1 METEFTLRK
10 TMDNYNFYSIPR
22 EIGKLDSTAFNTPE
36 GTILEARECCGLFHV
51 SDSGG
56 GIANA
61 TTHIR
66 NANANS
72 HAQDF
77 ALRACEFNIPFICI
91 KFRGKKCWAACCDI
105 GAAIMRKYIN
115 VIANKIKELKDLTTA
130 PRLPEK
136 DPAIEAILGIL
147 TSEQLETLLENDAFR
162 KTSFGSKICKCCG
175 KFTTEEMKKCLHY
188 DCTGCCASCAK
199 TPLLIPE
206 SELPGYGDDGGNAND
221 VSLMVNVCR
230 ACKREQKTECPIC
243 QEDKYVK
250 ELCVLGCRH
259 VFCWKCYGMG
269 VFGGHQITK
278 CPQCREIITSISTL
292 E

>member
-1 METEFTLRK
+1 M
-10 TMDNYNFYSIPR
+10 NNFNWYSIPR
-22 EIGKLDSTAFNTPE
+22 EMGKIDSGAYNTSE
-36 GTILEARECCGLFHV
+36 GTIMEARKCCGLFHV
-51 SDSGG
+51 SDTGG
-56 GIANA
+56 GIVHS

-66 NANANS
+66 NPNANS
-72 HAQDF
+72 HAQDA

-91 KFRGKKCWAACCDI
+91 SYRNKKCWAAICDLST
-105 GAAIMRKYIN
+105 AVLNKYSTI
-115 VIANKIKELKDLTTA
+115 ISNKIKELSDLSTGV
-130 PRLPEK
+130 RLQEK

-147 TSEQLETLLENDAFR
+147 TSEQRGTLLENDAFR

-206 SELPGYGDDGGNAND
+206 SELPGYGEDGGNAND
-221 VSLMVNVCR
+221 VALMVNVCR

-243 QEDKYVK
+243 QEDKCVK

-259 VFCWKCYGMG
+259 AFCWKCYGMG